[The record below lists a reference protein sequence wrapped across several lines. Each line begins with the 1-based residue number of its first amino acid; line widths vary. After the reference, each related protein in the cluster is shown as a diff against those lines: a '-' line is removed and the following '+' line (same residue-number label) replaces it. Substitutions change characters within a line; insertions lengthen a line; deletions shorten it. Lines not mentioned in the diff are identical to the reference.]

1 MSTKMLLF
9 NISKGSA
16 ETKFVPY
23 FIYKPKMKRSWKK
36 ICQYFFLGQNSFSP
50 FLKNTKNTKQI
61 LIFNFIFDNCSLM

>member
-36 ICQYFFLGQNSFSP
+36 IF
-50 FLKNTKNTKQI
+50 
-61 LIFNFIFDNCSLM
+61 